1 MNVLDIIKYVFMLL
15 GIGMLAGSL
24 FLYDETRSF
33 LSEAA
38 STEGRVVN
46 FLQSYSDHGVTYA
59 PVVHFVN
66 RNNKI
71 IVFVSSTAANPPAYA
86 KGEKVEVLYFPAKPQ
101 DARINSFFS
110 LWGGSVILGV
120 MGAIFFLIGA
130 GVTLVPILKKRQAE
144 YLKEHGRPIETE
156 FKSVRVNN
164 AVFVNGRNPFRV
176 LTQWKEPSSSQVSL
190 FESNDIWYDPSEH
203 IKSQR
208 IRVFLDKNN
217 PKKYYVDLSFLPK
230 TEE

>member
-1 MNVLDIIKYVFMLL
+1 MKDLDILKYMFMLF
-15 GIGMLAGSL
+15 GIAKMAVAL
-24 FLYDETRSF
+24 FLYQGTQSF
-33 LSEAA
+33 LTEAA
-38 STEGRVVN
+38 RAEGTVVN
-46 FLQSYSDHGVTYA
+46 FMQTDSSHGVTYA

-66 RNNKI
+66 RNNETT
-71 IVFVSSTAANPPAYA
+71 VFVSSTSSNPPGYE

-110 LWGGSVILGV
+110 LWGGSVIFGV
-120 MGAIFFLIGA
+120 MGTIFFLIGA
-130 GVTLVPILKKRQAE
+130 GVTLVPLLKKRQGE
-144 YLKEHGRPIETE
+144 YLKEQGRAIETD
-156 FKSVRVNN
+156 FQSVRVNG
-164 AVFVNGRNPFRV
+164 AFSVNGRNPFRV
-176 LTQWKEPSSSQVSL
+176 LTQWKDPSSSQVRV
-190 FESNDIWYDPSEH
+190 FESHDIWYDPTNL